1 MCVKCLDEINY
12 MFFSIEDE
20 ELLEVY
26 NKIWTRDNNLMKKE
40 FDSEP
45 VSNKKYFQAK
55 IKSCNNK
62 KVQIFMIMECL
73 KKVLIMFACW

>member
-1 MCVKCLDEINY
+1 MGVKCLDEID
-12 MFFSIEDE
+12 MFFSIKDE

-26 NKIWTRDNNLMKKE
+26 NKIWTRDSNLMKKE

-55 IKSCNNK
+55 KKSYNNK
-62 KVQIFMIMECL
+62 EIHIFMIMECL